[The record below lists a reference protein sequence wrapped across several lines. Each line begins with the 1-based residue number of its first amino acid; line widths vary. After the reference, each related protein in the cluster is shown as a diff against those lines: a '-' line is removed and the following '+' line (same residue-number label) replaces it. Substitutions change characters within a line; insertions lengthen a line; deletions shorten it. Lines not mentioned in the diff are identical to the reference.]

1 MNNPLVSIII
11 PIYNVEEFL
20 PQCLDSAISQ
30 TYHNLEIILINDGSP
45 DNSEVI
51 CLKYAQKDTR
61 IVYHKRKNSGAS
73 ASRNFGIDICKGDY
87 IFFLDSDDYLSPN
100 CIACLVD
107 HARNGKFA
115 ITGYFIDYSDEGRV
129 IKADQ
134 SYGVYEDI
142 ESFML
147 DFHKYFA
154 TKTNFIW
161 GRLFETK
168 ILRDSEIRF
177 DPTIALGEDLLL
189 DIEYYRHCQKGF
201 DLVEDCGYYYRQHG
215 NATLSKKYDPRMFE
229 WNDRCYTAIRDF
241 LVETNAFTDINRKHL
256 YSNILGNLFYSF
268 ELLCSAP
275 HYSISEK
282 RRLLKYYSNSEVS
295 IQALEQTGDL
305 SILGK
310 ISCVL
315 LRYGLYT
322 TFVLKEMLLT
332 YLRKIIYANY

>member
-51 CLKYAQKDTR
+51 CLEYAKKDNR

-115 ITGYFIDYSDEGRV
+115 ITGYYIDYSDEGRV
-129 IKADQ
+129 VKADQ

-229 WNDRCYTAIRDF
+229 WNERCYTAIRDF

-256 YSNILGNLFYSF
+256 YSNILGNLLYSI
-268 ELLCSAP
+268 ELLVRSTN
-275 HYSISEK
+275 YSLAEKAAIINNYTSTQLAKEVFLYSTSNSIQSRIARTCLSEGHPYLHIFTVK
-282 RRLLKYYSNSEVS
+282 IINLLK
-295 IQALEQTGDL
+295 
-305 SILGK
+305 K
-310 ISCVL
+310 
-315 LRYGLYT
+315 
-322 TFVLKEMLLT
+322 LKHA
-332 YLRKIIYANY
+332 YN